1 MFERIF
7 NLLKEKGI
15 TQTVLAEKIGVRQA
29 TISDWK
35 RKKTTPSADT
45 IGLIAEFLG
54 VSTDYLITGKEYA
67 PSPSQTVNQG
77 IFGDSNHDNT
87 VTITGNSTIEMSQ
100 FESNQK
106 DAFGEIEREIL
117 SICGKLDIKR
127 KNALLTKAYELLEG

>member
-15 TQTVLAEKIGVRQA
+15 TQSALAEKIGVRQA

-45 IGLIAEFLG
+45 IGLIAEILG

-67 PSPSQTVNQG
+67 PSPSRTVNQG
-77 IFGDSNHDNT
+77 IFGDRNHNNT
-87 VTITGNSTIEMSQ
+87 VTINGNGTVEISE
-100 FESNQK
+100 FES
-106 DAFGEIEREIL
+106 ELIR
-117 SICGKLDIKR
+117 ICASLDIRR
-127 KNALLTKAYELLEG
+127 KNALLTYAYKLENEMSEG

>member
-15 TQTVLAEKIGVRQA
+15 TQSALAEKIGVRQA

-45 IGLIAEFLG
+45 IGLIAEILG

-77 IFGDSNHDNT
+77 IFGDRNHNNT
-87 VTITGNSTIEMSQ
+87 VTINGNGTVEISE
-100 FESNQK
+100 FES
-106 DAFGEIEREIL
+106 ELIR
-117 SICGKLDIKR
+117 ICASLDIRR
-127 KNALLTKAYELLEG
+127 KNALLTYAYKLENEMSEGN

>member
-15 TQTVLAEKIGVRQA
+15 TQSALAEKIGVRQA

-35 RKKTTPSADT
+35 RKKTTPGADT
-45 IGLIAEFLG
+45 IGLIAEILG

-77 IFGDSNHDNT
+77 IFGDRNHNNT
-87 VTITGNSTIEMSQ
+87 VTINGNGTVEISE
-100 FESNQK
+100 FES
-106 DAFGEIEREIL
+106 ELIR
-117 SICGKLDIKR
+117 ICASLDIRR
-127 KNALLTKAYELLEG
+127 KNALLTYAYKLENEMSEGN

>member
-15 TQTVLAEKIGVRQA
+15 TQSALADKIGVRQA

-45 IGLIAEFLG
+45 IGLIAEILG

-77 IFGDSNHDNT
+77 IFGDRNHNNT
-87 VTITGNSTIEMSQ
+87 VTINGNIPLEVS
-100 FESNQK
+100 
-106 DAFGEIEREIL
+106 EIEGEL
-117 SICGKLDIKR
+117 LKVCASLDIRR
-127 KNALLTKAYELLEG
+127 KNALLTYAYKLENEMSEG

>member
-15 TQTVLAEKIGVRQA
+15 TQSALADKIGVRQA

-35 RKKTTPSADT
+35 RKKTTPSAET
-45 IGLIAEFLG
+45 IGLIAEILG

-77 IFGDSNHDNT
+77 IFGDRNHNNT
-87 VTITGNSTIEMSQ
+87 VTINGNVPLEVS
-100 FESNQK
+100 
-106 DAFGEIEREIL
+106 EIEGEL
-117 SICGKLDIKR
+117 LKVCASLDIRR
-127 KNALLTKAYELLEG
+127 KNALLTYAYKLENEMSEGN

>member
-15 TQTVLAEKIGVRQA
+15 TQSALAEKIGVRQA

-45 IGLIAEFLG
+45 IGLIAEILG

-77 IFGDSNHDNT
+77 IFGDRNHNNT
-87 VTITGNSTIEMSQ
+87 VTINGNAPLEVS
-100 FESNQK
+100 
-106 DAFGEIEREIL
+106 EIEGEL
-117 SICGKLDIKR
+117 LKVCASLDIRR
-127 KNALLTKAYELLEG
+127 KNALLTYAYKLENEMSEG

>member
-15 TQTVLAEKIGVRQA
+15 TQSALADKIGVRQA

-35 RKKTTPSADT
+35 RKKTTPSAET
-45 IGLIAEFLG
+45 IGLIAEILG

-77 IFGDSNHDNT
+77 IFGDRNHNNT
-87 VTITGNSTIEMSQ
+87 VTINGNVPLEVS
-100 FESNQK
+100 
-106 DAFGEIEREIL
+106 EIEGEL
-117 SICGKLDIKR
+117 LKVCASLDIRR
-127 KNALLTKAYELLEG
+127 KNALLTYAYKLENEMSEG